1 MRLAISVL
9 GLALGAVLI
18 ARGQLLIGCL
28 VAGAALLRAVFVLS
42 YLRGRG
48 GFGPRAGFG
57 STDGGGFGSPGGG
70 GFGWR
75 GGRGGFGRSGGFGPP
90 GAGGFGSRGGAP
102 HGRGILRRLAPAEF
116 EVAART
122 IGIDLTQ
129 LRREFAAG
137 RSIAEQATAAS
148 VAVAAVV
155 EAVTRDTS
163 ARLEEAVAAG
173 TLSVADAN
181 RAKAR
186 LSVWA
191 PRLVAV
197 HRNDLRARGA

>member
-1 MRLAISVL
+1 MRVAISVL

-18 ARGQLLIGCL
+18 ARGQLLIGGL
-28 VAGAALLRAVFVLS
+28 VAGAAVLRAAFVLS
-42 YLRGRG
+42 YLRGRA
-48 GFGPRAGFG
+48 GFGPR
-57 STDGGGFGSPGGG
+57 GFGSPGGG
-70 GFGWR
+70 VGSPDGDGF
-75 GGRGGFGRSGGFGPP
+75 GGRGAFGRSGVFGGP
-90 GAGGFGSRGGAP
+90 GAGGWRSPGGVP

-116 EVAART
+116 EVAAGT

-129 LRREFAAG
+129 LRREFASG
-137 RSIAEQATAAS
+137 RSIAEQATAAG

-163 ARLEEAVAAG
+163 ARLDQAVAAG

-181 RAKAR
+181 QAKAR
-186 LSVWA
+186 LSVWV

-197 HRNDLRARGA
+197 HRNELRARGA

>member
-28 VAGAALLRAVFVLS
+28 VDGAALLRAVFVLS

-75 GGRGGFGRSGGFGPP
+75 GGRGGFARSGGFGPP
-90 GAGGFGSRGGAP
+90 GAGRFGSRGGAP

-116 EVAART
+116 EVAAAT

-137 RSIAEQATAAS
+137 RSIAEQATAAG

-181 RAKAR
+181 QAKAR

-197 HRNDLRARGA
+197 HRNDLPARGA